1 MFLHAL
7 HIIRQSLEDHL
18 NGLGTNADDQVLI
31 GNVAVQ
37 DDDAYSPVIQDKIVM
52 TLVRIQEEQTLK
64 NRPAGTRNMATG
76 RMEYHNPPLALN
88 VYLLFT
94 VNSNN
99 YSNALTY
106 LSRVMRFFQKTN
118 RFDPNNSPVIP
129 ESDVSAVDRMTDF
142 RIVAD
147 LYSPTFEEQN
157 HLWSILGS
165 KQLPSVLY
173 RLRIIELEDRQLT
186 ASGPLIEEIN
196 IES

>member
-7 HIIRQSLEDHL
+7 HIIRHSLEDYL
-18 NGLGTNADDQVLI
+18 NGLGTATDDQVLI

-37 DDDAYSPVIQDKIVM
+37 DDDAYSPVIQDRIVM

-94 VNSNN
+94 INSNN

-118 RFDPNNSPVIP
+118 RFDPSNSPVIP

-173 RLRIIELEDRQLT
+173 RLRIVELEDRQLT